1 MLSFTVLGQDCGFEA
16 EKFRQLSTATYGR
29 GHQLYMGVTISSMW
43 AWSSA
48 LYGRGHQ
55 LCCRAMCYEMLHIC
69 QLHIHDAGIPL
80 STISPRHLIE
90 LRFGHYLSTVN
101 FNNPTRGDLT
111 FVTGCAIL
119 LKVSIQRLVH
129 YRPKGKDRPSKLR
142 QETVSHTV
150 TPLPA
155 GQLHSSLTSPST
167 MQIMRCSGIKHTA
180 TGLWTSRD
188 MFSARWPLVPPL
200 ALKASAFF
208 LAWIHTAAH
217 NIRLA
222 WKNDGP
228 ELTAVK
234 F

>member
-111 FVTGCAIL
+111 FVTSCWKYPSRDWYTIGLKARTGPANCA
-119 LKVSIQRLVH
+119 K
-129 YRPKGKDRPSKLR
+129 KLSP
-142 QETVSHTV
+142 T
-150 TPLPA
+150 
-155 GQLHSSLTSPST
+155 QLHHYQLGNC
-167 MQIMRCSGIKHTA
+167 I
-180 TGLWTSRD
+180 
-188 MFSARWPLVPPL
+188 L
-200 ALKASAFF
+200 ALLHQAQCRS
-208 LAWIHTAAH
+208 WDAA
-217 NIRLA
+217 
-222 WKNDGP
+222 
-228 ELTAVK
+228 E
-234 F
+234 

>member
-1 MLSFTVLGQDCGFEA
+1 
-16 EKFRQLSTATYGR
+16 
-29 GHQLYMGVTISSMW
+29 
-43 AWSSA
+43 
-48 LYGRGHQ
+48 
-55 LCCRAMCYEMLHIC
+55 MLHIC

-101 FNNPTRGDLT
+101 FNNSIIQLE
-111 FVTGCAIL
+111 VIWL
-119 LKVSIQRLVH
+119 LWQVVPSCWKYPSRDWYTI
-129 YRPKGKDRPSKLR
+129 GMDRPSKLC

-155 GQLHSSLTSPST
+155 GQLLSSLTSPST

-208 LAWIHTAAH
+208 SAWIHTAAH

-222 WKNDGP
+222 WKNHGP